1 MKEIF
6 DDRVI
11 IGISLVILLVGISF
25 WAIAKAGSRLK
36 SELGT
41 HDPMGKGAG
50 FLPPTLV
57 KKALERG
64 LVTPAQLAKMT
75 PIERQFL
82 LASLKDSLDEGH
94 GPRG

>member
-6 DDRVI
+6 DDRI
-11 IGISLVILLVGISF
+11 IFGMGLVILLVAVAY

-36 SELGT
+36 GELGSRAAGDGRT
-41 HDPMGKGAG
+41 AG

-57 KKALERG
+57 KKAMERG

-82 LASLKDSLDEGH
+82 LASLKDSLD
-94 GPRG
+94 

>member
-1 MKEIF
+1 MKDVAGGQLILG
-6 DDRVI
+6 
-11 IGISLVILLVGISF
+11 IGTVVVLVGVAI
-25 WAIAKAGSRLK
+25 WAIARAGRRLK
-36 SELGT
+36 SELGSRVAT
-41 HDPMGKGAG
+41 PATGA

-75 PIERQFL
+75 PIERTFL

>member
-1 MKEIF
+1 MKDIF

-11 IGISLVILLVGISF
+11 VGISLVILLVGVSF

-36 SELGT
+36 GELGSRDGT
-41 HDPMGKGAG
+41 NKGTG

-57 KKALERG
+57 KAALERG

>member
-6 DDRVI
+6 DDRI
-11 IGISLVILLVGISF
+11 IFGISIVILLVGVAF

-41 HDPMGKGAG
+41 RDAAANAATL
-50 FLPPTLV
+50 LPPTLV
-57 KKALERG
+57 KQALERG

-75 PIERQFL
+75 PVERKFL